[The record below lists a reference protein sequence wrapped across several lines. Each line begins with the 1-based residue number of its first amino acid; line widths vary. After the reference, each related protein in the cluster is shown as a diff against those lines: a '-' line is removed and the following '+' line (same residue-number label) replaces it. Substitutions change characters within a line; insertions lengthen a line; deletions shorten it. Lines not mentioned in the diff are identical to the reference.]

1 MTDPATRWQI
11 FWKFRMPTAPEL
23 FSGMKI
29 AITLAV
35 IGAVIGEFVGS
46 NRGLGYLIL
55 IANQD
60 LDTPLA
66 FAALLILS
74 GDGLMAT
81 RG

>member
-1 MTDPATRWQI
+1 
-11 FWKFRMPTAPEL
+11 MPTAPEL
-23 FSGMKI
+23 LSGMKI

-35 IGAVIGEFVGS
+35 IGAVIGEFVGG